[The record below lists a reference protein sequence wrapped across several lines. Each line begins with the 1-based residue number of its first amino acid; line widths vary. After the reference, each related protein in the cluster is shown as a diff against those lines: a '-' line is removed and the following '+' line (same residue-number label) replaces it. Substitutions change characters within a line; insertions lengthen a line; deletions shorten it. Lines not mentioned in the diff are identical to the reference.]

1 MTAPN
6 LLPSGFMG
14 SIPNLNRNVSPPLDR
29 SVTPPRNAVITFS
42 TFPHDVH
49 VATNPSVPFAAA
61 APCAASTRYRSPQ
74 ASQYDI
80 AR

>member
-1 MTAPN
+1 
-6 LLPSGFMG
+6 
-14 SIPNLNRNVSPPLDR
+14 
-29 SVTPPRNAVITFS
+29 
-42 TFPHDVH
+42 
-49 VATNPSVPFAAA
+49 VPFAAA